1 MGAPRGAGYDPAATR
16 MSRGAQAA
24 IVSGAQALPTQMY
37 DSPLST
43 AYEAAMMAA
52 PIPGKMV
59 GRALEGAGAL
69 AGRAMRGRRAAPL
82 AAAVED
88 VAPMPQG
95 MLALPAPERM
105 LALPAP
111 GPGLP
116 PGAAKLRGGQ
126 FWIDKD
132 FDGANYSPEAAA
144 RRTRQGDP
152 SLSMLQVGE
161 FDPGTG
167 HGAQLGDWLEKTLA
181 KYYKNEFGTP
191 DDPLRAL
198 AERGLHYDT
207 EMTPERWQK
216 TVNDYLQEDPIGSV
230 LLPRNPK
237 GGMPGAGDDLRANA
251 MLSMPWLAK
260 QPVTDKI
267 YGIGGGLDLTHFT
280 DEMRNAMAPEASG
293 LPVNLAVRP
302 ESLGRMTFPQ
312 AVEQVGK
319 INQYRAKEMER
330 AALSSA
336 SNPAVQTFKEY
347 SENNPM
353 GLRWTE
359 LKTPEL
365 NDNLLSDTD
374 RSLMDL
380 AVKEGRTTDPA
391 VLEMVR
397 KERAKTALQDA
408 LKYEGDTMGHCV
420 GGYCDDVASGRSRIF
435 SLRDAK
441 GEPHVTI
448 ETSPVHKPT
457 AAVEHLRQLGVLPEW
472 QNYIKR
478 VNTRGVDTLA
488 LSDAWLREKGLP
500 PVDHSGQDVVQIKGK
515 QNRAPNEDYL
525 PFVQDFVKGQKWGN
539 VGDLRNTGL
548 VKLPDGRYITREN
561 YQQVIDDNRLDEAY
575 KSYDFNAHGFP
586 GAQGLDDDA
595 WQQFQRH
602 FEGYAV
608 GGRVSADRC
617 FSRHPMSVR

>member
-1 MGAPRGAGYDPAATR
+1 MMVAP
-16 MSRGAQAA
+16 
-24 IVSGAQALPTQMY
+24 V
-37 DSPLST
+37 
-43 AYEAAMMAA
+43 
-52 PIPGKMV
+52 PGKMAV
-59 GRALEGAGAL
+59 RALEGAGAL
-69 AGRAMRGRRAAPL
+69 AGRAVRGRRAAPL

-116 PGAAKLRGGQ
+116 PGAAKPRGGQ
-126 FWIDKD
+126 WWAIKD

-144 RRTRQGDP
+144 RTHALDFELSGWVPEEQGV
-152 SLSMLQVGE
+152 VGGRVANNS
-161 FDPGTG
+161 P
-167 HGAQLGDWLEKTLA
+167 AAAWLERAMT
-181 KYYKNEFGTP
+181 KYYKNEFGSP

-198 AERGLHYDT
+198 AERGMHYDP
-207 EMTPERWQK
+207 EMTPERWQQ
-216 TVNDYLQEDPIGSV
+216 TVNDILQEDTIGSV

-260 QPVTDKI
+260 LPVTDKI
-267 YGIGGGLDLTHFT
+267 YGIGGGGLDLTHFT
-280 DEMRNAMAPEASG
+280 DEFLNALNPEASG
-293 LPVNLAVRP
+293 IPLDLAVRP

-319 INQYRAKEMER
+319 INQYRATEMER

-347 SENNPM
+347 TENNPM

-359 LKTPEL
+359 LKTPGEDAPL
-365 NDNLLSDTD
+365 PEGWLPDGKGFYNDNTGDTQ
-374 RSLMDL
+374 SFH
-380 AVKEGRTTDPA
+380 PS
-391 VLEMVR
+391 
-397 KERAKTALQDA
+397 LQDA

-420 GGYCDDVASGRSRIF
+420 GGYCDEVASGKSRIF

-488 LSDAWLREKGLP
+488 LSDAWLRERGLP
-500 PVDHSGQDVVQIKGK
+500 PVEYSSQDIVQIKGK
-515 QNRAPNEDYL
+515 QNRAPKDDYL